1 MNWIRFKKINGSDL
15 YLRIC
20 DIYKVVRMKG
30 TGVLH
35 VYTVQGITY
44 EVDGMHDTILTTLLE
59 AENAK

>member
-20 DIYKVVRMKG
+20 DIYKVVRVKG
-30 TGVLH
+30 TGLLH

-44 EVDGMHDTILTTLLE
+44 QCDGMNDSILRTLLE
-59 AENAK
+59 DENAE